1 MEISDFWRIIAAA
14 RSARGNDRDS
24 RVEALRER
32 LADLPPRELQSFQNH
47 YDSLITRAYRW
58 DLWGAAY
65 IINGGC
71 SDDGFRYFRDWLISE
86 GEEAYQAALADPESL
101 AKLRRIPLA
110 ENELFGNVAFELFEE
125 ARYWYRKRPWIEPLF
140 GDMKGHGF
148 DFQTSRLRHPER
160 LSRLMLAVAL
170 AYLWLCFLGSV
181 ALIWGRA
188 KWVDRSDRRD
198 RSIFTIGRQW
208 LN

>member
-14 RSARGNDRDS
+14 RSARGNDRES

-47 YDSLITRAYRW
+47 YDSLITTAYRW

-86 GEEAYQAALADPESL
+86 GEEAYQAALANPESL
-101 AKLRRIPLA
+101 AKLRRIAFA
-110 ENELFGNVAFELFEE
+110 ENEPFGNVASELFEE
-125 ARYWYRKRPWIEPLF
+125 AGEGQLERNVFTEEADPAGEPWREDTVYDLF
-140 GDMKGHGF
+140 PK
-148 DFQTSRLRHPER
+148 
-160 LSRLMLAVAL
+160 LA
-170 AYLWLCFLGSV
+170 
-181 ALIWGRA
+181 A
-188 KWVDRSDRRD
+188 KYES
-198 RSIFTIGRQW
+198 
-208 LN
+208 